1 MRFVVNHARRV
12 LGFSLMEVLV
22 SMALGSLVVGVVLS
36 DVSSHVVRLARVE
49 PYYRAMVAANAV
61 LERAMAE
68 QVTSSESGEE
78 NGLAYQIEAGSVE
91 ADSRGMELKATV
103 VPSTGRPVSLSVY
116 RLRSLMNSDS

>member
-91 ADSRGMELKATV
+91 ADSRVMELKATV